1 MEDIIYVAE
10 GKAAG
15 PGAGV
20 SAEEA
25 EVDPREEL
33 RRHYNGL
40 MYRAVLSCTKT
51 SLNVIKARA
60 CAKVVCAGFDIVLR
74 DIT

>member
-10 GKAAG
+10 GKAGAG
-15 PGAGV
+15 PGV

-60 CAKVVCAGFDIVLR
+60 CAKVAFVRV
-74 DIT
+74 

>member
-10 GKAAG
+10 GKTGAAG
-15 PGAGV
+15 A
-20 SAEEA
+20 SAEVA
-25 EVDPREEL
+25 EVDPGEEL

-51 SLNVIKARA
+51 SLNIIKARA
-60 CAKVVCAGFDIVLR
+60 CAKVVLGAS
-74 DIT
+74 

>member
-10 GKAAG
+10 YKA
-15 PGAGV
+15 GAGV
-20 SAEEA
+20 PAEVT
-25 EVDPREEL
+25 EVDPRAEL

-51 SLNVIKARA
+51 SLNIIKARA
-60 CAKVVCAGFDIVLR
+60 CAKVLTVVCALVDVCS
-74 DIT
+74 

>member
-1 MEDIIYVAE
+1 MEIAVEDIIYVAG
-10 GKAAG
+10 GKAGVAG
-15 PGAGV
+15 A
-20 SAEEA
+20 SAEVV
-25 EVDPREEL
+25 EVDPGEEL

-60 CAKVVCAGFDIVLR
+60 CAKVILG
-74 DIT
+74 TS

>member
-10 GKAAG
+10 GNAG
-15 PGAGV
+15 GV
-20 SAEEA
+20 SAA
-25 EVDPREEL
+25 EGQVDPREEL

-51 SLNVIKARA
+51 SLNIIKARA
-60 CAKVVCAGFDIVLR
+60 CAKV
-74 DIT
+74 